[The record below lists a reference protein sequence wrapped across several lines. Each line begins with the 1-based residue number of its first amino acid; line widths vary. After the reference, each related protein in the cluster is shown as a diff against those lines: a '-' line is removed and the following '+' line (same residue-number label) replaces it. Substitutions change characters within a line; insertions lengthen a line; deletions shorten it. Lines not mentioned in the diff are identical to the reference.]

1 MIEALNV
8 HYSYPNKVE
17 ALKGVSLTI
26 KDGEFV
32 AIMGQ
37 NGAGKSTFVKHFNG
51 LLKPSVGTVKV
62 NNVETT
68 KTSVATLARN
78 VGFVFQNPDHQ
89 LFSETVEDEVAF
101 ALKNF
106 GFEKEVIEKRIDWAL
121 NLLSLTQYRKT
132 SPFLLSGGERKRV
145 ALASVLA
152 WDPETL
158 VLDEP
163 TIGQDHEQKEK
174 LRQFILQMQTQ
185 GKTVVAVTHDVEF
198 VAECN
203 PRVVLMKE
211 GKIVADGMGNDIL
224 TDPVLLEQA
233 SIVLPQI
240 AQVFTKLSALGLPK
254 NIIDIYEAKEI
265 ILKAKERRGA
275 MSVFDGLRFR
285 KVYSPI
291 HNLDPRI
298 KFVYVIAVFV
308 VAILFSQIIPLL
320 ILFVMQIP
328 FVLLARVQRQWL
340 RSLRGAAF
348 LAAFIFIIN
357 VATTFFTTGY
367 HLTAA
372 AIESAAASDPALR
385 RACRIFQRF
394 LS

>member
-1 MIEALNV
+1 MIEAENV

-17 ALKGVSLTI
+17 ALKGISLSI

-51 LLKPSVGTVKV
+51 LLKPSQGTVRIDG
-62 NNVETT
+62 VETT
-68 KTSVATLARN
+68 KSSVASLARN

-89 LFSETVEDEVAF
+89 LFSETVEEEISF

-106 GFEKEVIEKRIDWAL
+106 GFEPKVIENRVTWAL

-152 WDPETL
+152 WNPKTL
-158 VLDEP
+158 ILDEP

-174 LRQFILQMQTQ
+174 LRQFIMQMQSQ
-185 GKTVVAVTHDVEF
+185 GKTVVTVTHDVEF

-211 GKIVADGMGNDIL
+211 GKVVADGVGREIL
-224 TDPVLLEQA
+224 TDPKMLELS

-254 NIIDIYEAKEI
+254 DVIDLYEAKDLL
-265 ILKAKERRGA
+265 LKAKERLGR
-275 MSVFDGLRFR
+275 
-285 KVYSPI
+285 
-291 HNLDPRI
+291 
-298 KFVYVIAVFV
+298 
-308 VAILFSQIIPLL
+308 
-320 ILFVMQIP
+320 
-328 FVLLARVQRQWL
+328 
-340 RSLRGAAF
+340 
-348 LAAFIFIIN
+348 
-357 VATTFFTTGY
+357 
-367 HLTAA
+367 
-372 AIESAAASDPALR
+372 
-385 RACRIFQRF
+385 
-394 LS
+394 